1 MLFKPTGSVIQLMDG
16 RIFKKNQKNQNL
28 WENINSGVMI
38 TEQQLN
44 LMITSA
50 SFSADASGGGN
61 TRRESAPAEV
71 VVSLSAPFDDIVA
84 TSSPTENANRT
95 ITTTAPVTLRLTFA
109 GGTYSSSAFRVSKND
124 TQFKNI
130 RISTSL
136 PSPVTLTETFA
147 NGDQLK
153 FQVSYSTQALNNF
166 DVTIEKI
173 APGSVQVV
181 DTFNVSIPAP

>member
-1 MLFKPTGSVIQLMDG
+1 MYRPTGSVIQLMDG
-16 RIFKKNQKNQNL
+16 RVFKKNQKNL
-28 WENINSGVMI
+28 WENVNSGNI
-38 TEQQLN
+38 LTEQQLN
-44 LMITSA
+44 LMISSA
-50 SFSADASGGGN
+50 AFGADASGGSSA
-61 TRRESAPAEV
+61 RRQSAPAEV

-95 ITTTAPVTLRLTFA
+95 ITTTAPVTLRLTFLA
-109 GGTYSSSAFRVSKND
+109 GTYDTCAVNVFKND
-124 TQFKNI
+124 TQIRNI
-130 RISTSL
+130 RLSISP

-173 APGSVQVV
+173 EPGTVQVV